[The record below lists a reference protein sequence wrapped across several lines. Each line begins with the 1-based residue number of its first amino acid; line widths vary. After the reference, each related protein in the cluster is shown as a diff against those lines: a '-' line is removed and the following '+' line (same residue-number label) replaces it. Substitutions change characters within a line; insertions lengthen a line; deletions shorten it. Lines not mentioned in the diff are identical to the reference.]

1 MDYASTILSKLP
13 GASRRDHGVGRLVD
27 TLKTYLP
34 DDHVDQVL
42 RAYTFGA
49 GAHDGQTRKSGEPYI
64 THPIAVAQ
72 ELADMHLDAQAI
84 TAAILHDVVE
94 DTSASLDDIE
104 EHFGHEVAQLVD
116 AVSKL
121 DQIQFRS
128 RAEAQAESFRK
139 MMLAMIEDIRVILV
153 KLSDRLHNMQT
164 LGAMPA
170 DKKKRIARETLD
182 IYAPIANRLGINRLK
197 IKLEDLGFM
206 HLYPFRYR
214 VLEKALKK
222 SKGSQRQI
230 VKRISEEFSKALEEE
245 GIKGDVVGREKHLYS
260 IYKKMTEKKRLLSDI
275 VDVYGFRIIVD
286 DVNTCYQTLGLVH
299 GLYKP
304 MPGRFKDY
312 IAIPRINGYQSLHT
326 TLFGPK
332 GLPLE
337 VQIRTREMDRV
348 AEAGVASHWIY
359 KADEKAD
366 ATPQRRARE
375 WLSNLA
381 EIQQSGTSEEFLES
395 VKVDLFPDKIY
406 VFTPKG
412 DIMPLPKGATTVDFA
427 YAVHTDI
434 GDRCV
439 AAKID
444 RALVPLRTQLQN
456 GQTVE
461 VITARGAKPNPHWLT
476 FVRSAKARTAIR
488 NHMKN
493 LRAVE
498 SVDLGKRLLDKSLKD
513 LGSSL
518 RKVGKVRMASV
529 LEELELKDASE
540 LFEQLGLG
548 ERLAPLTARILV
560 GVGEESETDDR
571 GVAGLI
577 IAGTEGMVIS
587 YARCCHPIPG
597 DVVMGY
603 LTAGRGIVIHRNTCG
618 NLSNFRKQPEKWIS
632 VTWEKEIDRD
642 FSCQIQTETRNR
654 TGVLAE
660 VAATIADCGSNI
672 EQVEVL
678 GRHEDCSILTFLLS
692 VKDRN
697 HLAKIM
703 RNVRNMPNVMRVSR
717 DCA

>member
-1 MDYASTILSKLP
+1 MDYAATILSKLP
-13 GASRRDHGVGRLVD
+13 GASRRDYGLRQLVE
-27 TLKTYLP
+27 TLKSYLP
-34 DDHVDQVL
+34 GEHIEQIT
-42 RAYTFGA
+42 RAYAFGA
-49 GAHDGQTRKSGEPYI
+49 DAHDGQTRKSGEPYI
-64 THPIAVAQ
+64 THPVAVAQ
-72 ELADMHLDAQAI
+72 ELAEMHLDAQAI

-94 DTSASLDDIE
+94 DTSASLADIE
-104 EHFGHEVAQLVD
+104 EGFGHEVAQLVD
-116 AVSKL
+116 GVSKL

-128 RAEAQAESFRK
+128 QAEAQAESFRK
-139 MMLAMIEDIRVILV
+139 MMMAMIEDIRVILV

-164 LGAMPA
+164 LGAMPTA
-170 DKKKRIARETLD
+170 KKKRIARETLD

-197 IKLEDLGFM
+197 IQLEDLGFM
-206 HLYPFRYR
+206 HLHPFRYR
-214 VLEKALKK
+214 VLDKALKK

-230 VKRISEEFSKALEEE
+230 VKRISDEFGKAMAEEAIDGEVL
-245 GIKGDVVGREKHLYS
+245 GRTKHLYS
-260 IYKKMTEKKRLLSDI
+260 IYKKMAEKKRPLSDI

-286 DVNTCYQTLGLVH
+286 NVNTCYQTLGLVH

-337 VQIRTREMDRV
+337 VQIRTRDMDRV
-348 AEAGVASHWIY
+348 AESGVASHWLY
-359 KADEKAD
+359 KADEKSD
-366 ATPQRRARE
+366 ATPQRRARD
-375 WLSNLA
+375 WLANLA

-439 AAKID
+439 AAKVD
-444 RALVPLRTQLQN
+444 RGLVPLRTPLQN

-461 VITARGAKPNPHWLT
+461 IVTARGAKPNPNWLT
-476 FVRSAKARTAIR
+476 FVRSAKARSAIR

-493 LRAVE
+493 LRSTE

-518 RKVGKVRMASV
+518 RKVGKVRMAEA
-529 LEELELKDASE
+529 LGELGLNNTAE

-548 ERLAPLTARILV
+548 ERLAPLTARMLV
-560 GVGEESETDDR
+560 GVDDEDKSDDNR
-571 GVAGLI
+571 ASLV
-577 IAGTEGMVIS
+577 IAGTEGMVVS
-587 YARCCHPIPG
+587 YAKCCNPIPG
-597 DVVMGY
+597 DDVMGY
-603 LTAGRGIVIHRNTCG
+603 LTAGRGVVIHRNTCG
-618 NLSNFRKQPEKWIS
+618 NLSKFRKQPEKWIA
-632 VTWEKEIDRD
+632 VTWEQDIDRD
-642 FSCQIQTETRNR
+642 FVCQIQTETRNR
-654 TGVLAE
+654 AGVLAE

-678 GRHEDCSILTFLLS
+678 GRHEDCSVLSFLLT
-692 VKDRN
+692 VRDRS
-697 HLAKIM
+697 HLAQIM
-703 RNVRNMPNVMRVSR
+703 RNVRKMQNVLKVSR